1 MATYRKTSSH
11 SSESLNLNRASRFH
25 PYKTFLFFTL
35 LGSTVI
41 FLTMAYL
48 FILTVSN
55 VGLPEHFVLPKA
67 FTVSTVLIM
76 LNSFVLF
83 RLSRSFTNDNA
94 FELKAALIASLIL
107 TCAFCF
113 SQGIGWMQ
121 LFRSGL
127 LPASNNGIAF
137 LYILSGL
144 HLLHVSGGLIYLI
157 VLTQRTFIHTS
168 EIVKSLL
175 FFTDEKNT
183 IRFHLISL
191 YWHFVDGV
199 WVLLFLLFLFTLQ

>member
-1 MATYRKTSSH
+1 MATHRKTSRQ
-11 SSESLNLNRASRFH
+11 SSESVNLNQETRFH

-35 LGSTVI
+35 LGSTVM

-55 VGLPEHFVLPKA
+55 IGIPEHFILPKA

-83 RLSRSFTNDNA
+83 RLGRAFTNDSA
-94 FELKAALIASLIL
+94 FELKAALIGSLIL

-113 SQGIGWMQ
+113 SQGIGWIQ

-157 VLTQRTFIHTS
+157 YLTQRTFIHTS
-168 EIVKSLL
+168 EIVKSLM
-175 FFTDEKNT
+175 FFTDELNK
-183 IRFHLISL
+183 IRFNMISL

-199 WVLLFLLFLFTLQ
+199 WVLLFFLFLFTLQ